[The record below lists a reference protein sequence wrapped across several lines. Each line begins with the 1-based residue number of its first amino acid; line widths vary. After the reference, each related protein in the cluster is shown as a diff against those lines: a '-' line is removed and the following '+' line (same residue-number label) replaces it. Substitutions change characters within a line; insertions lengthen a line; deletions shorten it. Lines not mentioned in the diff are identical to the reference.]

1 MTKWLL
7 VAAVASVSVGGIAW
21 AQQSAPHHKILTPPQ
36 MTWAAGP
43 PSLPP
48 GARAMV
54 LYGDPAR
61 EGLFVMRLR
70 LPAGYRIAPHTH
82 PRPEI
87 VTVVSGVFHLGT
99 GENPATGTTRAL
111 PAGSFFALEPGT
123 VHFARTRQP
132 TVIQISSTG
141 PWAITYVNPA
151 DDPRKK

>member
-21 AQQSAPHHKILTPPQ
+21 AQQSAAHHKILTPPQ

-48 GARAMV
+48 GARVMV
-54 LYGDPAR
+54 LYGDPAK

-99 GENPATGTTRAL
+99 GENPVTGTTRGL

-132 TVIQISSTG
+132 TVVQISSTG
-141 PWAITYVNPA
+141 PWAITYVNAA